1 MICDSKESF
10 SIICSYELLET
21 MWEPEPLPVDLSSV
35 NNKNE
40 PKKLRESI
48 SKLKSQAC
56 NVSSFVSEELFK
68 LEAYLNDEINK

>member
-1 MICDSKESF
+1 M
-10 SIICSYELLET
+10 L
-21 MWEPEPLPVDLSSV
+21 EPEELPVDLSSV

-40 PKKLRESI
+40 LKKLREGI